1 MNVDSETLNHSL
13 GRGIRLGERRPTSD
27 CKESPFNLVRF
38 RETAERNHG
47 HLVLRGVATREADR
61 SAHAFPCNNATQ
73 PKKLV

>member
-1 MNVDSETLNHSL
+1 MWIVRPFTIPWTVAYGWERE
-13 GRGIRLGERRPTSD
+13 RGPTSD

-61 SAHAFPCNNATQ
+61 SAHAFPCNNAAQ